1 MTNRSFAN
9 RFGPFIKL
17 CEIAGT
23 PPTKR
28 QASKFRNKRGKAWD
42 ALRLTATKQGMSPAM
57 FYGLLEQG
65 KVTV

>member
-9 RFGPFIKL
+9 FNDPFIKL
-17 CEIAGT
+17 CEMAGT
-23 PPTKR
+23 PSTKR

-42 ALRLTATKQGMSPAM
+42 ALRLVAIKREMSPNE

>member
-1 MTNRSFAN
+1 MTNRNFAN
-9 RFGPFIKL
+9 FNGPFIKL
-17 CEIAGT
+17 CDMAGT
-23 PPTKR
+23 PATKR

-42 ALRLTATKQGMSPAM
+42 ALRLTATKQGMSPNE